1 MNDAE
6 IVLILILFHSG
17 GFITNTLSA
26 ITAHCFFDKKPA
38 IDINFVNDGQLAMS
52 QSYIELTLFY
62 FLGTNA

>member
-17 GFITNTLSA
+17 GFITNTQSA

-38 IDINFVNDGQLAMS
+38 IDINLSMTGNLLCS
-52 QSYIELTLFY
+52 NLTLNSRF
-62 FLGTNA
+62 FTF